1 MPRQEDFPEND
12 ENKSPVQ
19 KIPEEVKE
27 GGQHLD
33 DTCPHVESM
42 KKLKGEIKRL
52 RQELIMKGTSN
63 NRRGGKIE
71 ETDGLSDD
79 SELDEEERAAVRMM
93 SPDVRKVIAELEQAG
108 ANKSYI
114 KKKIRQSLQG
124 QAIFPDPSNATK
136 AFKANYEISYNDLQ
150 FDRKISEGGYGIV
163 YRGRWKHTTVAI
175 KEIKREIIEQDKL
188 EEFKNECAVMEV
200 IRHPNVVLFLGA
212 CTKQPNL
219 CIILEF
225 CSRGSLWSLL
235 HDLSIKMNWDYRKKF
250 ALDIAKGVYYLHT
263 NKQPILHRDLKSLN
277 VLLDQALT
285 CKLAD
290 FGWTRVL
297 GKVMTSKIGTYQ
309 WMAPEVIH
317 GFKYTEK
324 ADVFS
329 FGIILWELATRKPP
343 YYGIDGQV
351 VSQRVVKEGL
361 RPKISEKEAPGPFL
375 ELMKRCWH
383 EDPDKRP
390 SFGDIIKELDAMNF
404 KNLA

>member
-1 MPRQEDFPEND
+1 MLMFPD
-12 ENKSPVQ
+12 
-19 KIPEEVKE
+19 
-27 GGQHLD
+27 
-33 DTCPHVESM
+33 
-42 KKLKGEIKRL
+42 
-52 RQELIMKGTSN
+52 SN
-63 NRRGGKIE
+63 N
-71 ETDGLSDD
+71 
-79 SELDEEERAAVRMM
+79 
-93 SPDVRKVIAELEQAG
+93 
-108 ANKSYI
+108 
-114 KKKIRQSLQG
+114 
-124 QAIFPDPSNATK
+124 K
-136 AFKANYEISYNDLQ
+136 AFKANYEINYSDLQ
-150 FDRKISEGGYGIV
+150 FDRKLSEGGYGIV

-235 HDLSIKMNWDYRKKF
+235 HDLSIKMNWEYRKKF

-277 VLLDQALT
+277 VLLDQALN

-329 FGIILWELATRKPP
+329 FGVILWELATRKPP
-343 YYGIDGQV
+343 YYGIDG
-351 VSQRVVKEGL
+351 
-361 RPKISEKEAPGPFL
+361 
-375 ELMKRCWH
+375 
-383 EDPDKRP
+383 
-390 SFGDIIKELDAMNF
+390 
-404 KNLA
+404 

>member
-1 MPRQEDFPEND
+1 M
-12 ENKSPVQ
+12 S
-19 KIPEEVKE
+19 
-27 GGQHLD
+27 
-33 DTCPHVESM
+33 S
-42 KKLKGEIKRL
+42 KG
-52 RQELIMKGTSN
+52 
-63 NRRGGKIE
+63 
-71 ETDGLSDD
+71 
-79 SELDEEERAAVRMM
+79 
-93 SPDVRKVIAELEQAG
+93 
-108 ANKSYI
+108 
-114 KKKIRQSLQG
+114 
-124 QAIFPDPSNATK
+124 
-136 AFKANYEISYNDLQ
+136 FKANYEISYNDLL

-163 YRGRWKHTTVAI
+163 YRGRWKYTTVAI

-219 CIILEF
+219 CIILEY

-235 HDLSIKMNWDYRKKF
+235 HDLSIKMNWEYRKKF

-277 VLLDQALT
+277 VLLDHSLN

-290 FGWTRVL
+290 FGWTRIL

-309 WMAPEVIH
+309 WMAPEVINGH
-317 GFKYTEK
+317 KYTEK

-329 FGIILWELATRKPP
+329 FGVILWELATRKPP

-351 VSQRVVKEGL
+351 VSMRVVKENL

-375 ELMKRCWH
+375 DLMKRCWH
-383 EDPDKRP
+383 EDPDRRP
-390 SFGDIIKELDAMNF
+390 AFGEIIKELDAMNF
-404 KNLA
+404 KNLG